1 METRHHYHP
10 YLKQNSIFME
20 RLNELFFEAHRQE
33 MNLNRNFIQ
42 IRSDLYTSDFGRNEK
57 LTQKTNHDCILIS
70 IKRNNGSYV

>member
-42 IRSDLYTSDFGRNEK
+42 MK
-57 LTQKTNHDCILIS
+57 LLQLKSQFTKF
-70 IKRNNGSYV
+70 